1 MESVMRYEL
10 YYWPGIPGR
19 GEFVRLA
26 LEQAGADY
34 VDVGNDEAAGGV
46 EAVERFLDDERAERP
61 PFAPPFLRAGRV
73 VVAQVANILQFLG
86 PRLKLVAANEADVLW
101 THQLQLTITDVV
113 AEAHDSHHPLGS
125 GEYYEQQKP
134 EARRRAKAFREERIP
149 RYLGYFERVLAG
161 NPKGPRHL
169 VGARLSYVDL
179 SVFQLVTGLRYAFP
193 KAMRRIEKEVPN
205 VVELSAA
212 VARLP
217 NIAAY
222 LDSAR
227 RLPFNESGIFR
238 HYPELDG

>member
-1 MESVMRYEL
+1 MRYEL

-26 LEQAGADY
+26 LEQAGASY
-34 VDVGNDEAAGGV
+34 VDVGNNEAAGGV
-46 EAVERFLDDERAERP
+46 EAVEHFLAEDSTKRP

-86 PRLKLVAANEADVLW
+86 PRLALVAANDADALW
-101 THQLQLTITDVV
+101 THQLQLLITDIV
-113 AEAHDSHHPLGS
+113 AEVHDTHHPLGPQ
-125 GEYYEQQKP
+125 EYYEQQRP
-134 EARRRAKAFREERIP
+134 EALRRAKAFREQRIP
-149 RYLGYFERVLAG
+149 KYLGYFERVLMT
-161 NPKGPRHL
+161 NPKGPRRL

-179 SVFQLVTGLRYAFP
+179 SVFQLVSGLRYAFP
-193 KAMRRIEKEVPN
+193 KAMTRIEKDVPA
-205 VVELSAA
+205 VVELAVS

-222 LDSAR
+222 LDSPR
-227 RLPFNESGIFR
+227 RVPFNESGIFR

>member
-34 VDVGNDEAAGGV
+34 VDVGNGEAAGGV

-86 PRLKLVAANEADVLW
+86 PRLKLVAANEADALW

-113 AEAHDSHHPLGS
+113 AEAHDSHHPLGP

-193 KAMRRIEKEVPN
+193 KAMRRIEKDVPN

>member
-1 MESVMRYEL
+1 
-10 YYWPGIPGR
+10 
-19 GEFVRLA
+19 
-26 LEQAGADY
+26 
-34 VDVGNDEAAGGV
+34 
-46 EAVERFLDDERAERP
+46 
-61 PFAPPFLRAGRV
+61 
-73 VVAQVANILQFLG
+73 
-86 PRLKLVAANEADVLW
+86 
-101 THQLQLTITDVV
+101 V
-113 AEAHDSHHPLGS
+113 AEAHDSHHPLGP
-125 GEYYEQQKP
+125 GEYYEHQKP